1 MNKTA
6 LNSQKEKH
14 SMLSLRRA
22 TFVGLA
28 AHRLRNISIH
38 ALLAESDAD
47 NGDAGNG
54 CDAISIHALLAE
66 SDYWLPVRHSRTE
79 AFLSTLSLRRATA
92 AEHRLLA
99 LNSISIHALL
109 AESDLIHITQYSM
122 CKISIHALLAE
133 SDILGNPCAGCPAIS
148 IHALL
153 AESDGCR
160 IEHDAAVAYD
170 FYPRSP
176 CGERHETDY
185 TMYLED
191 NFYPRSPC
199 GERQTSAA
207 YSQKKYYFYPRSPC
221 GERLASA
228 WAMSETLVFLSTLS
242 LRRATARA
250 RRSWLW
256 YPHFYPRSP
265 CGERRCLP
273 RRPRQRCSNFYP
285 RSPCGERL
293 PEARELSS
301 IKYFYPRSPCGERR
315 QSLQAYNDFRY
326 FYPRS
331 PCGERHLSAVSRPH
345 AAYFYPRSPCGER
358 LERPVHPY
366 IMLEFLS
373 TLSLRRATVSQL
385 FRTKAYRE
393 DFYPRS
399 PCGERPPL
407 ADGAEPHA
415 AFLSTLSLRRATRYI
430 YICIKLC
437 FNFYPRSPC
446 GERPVHHRR
455 RVLRYD
461 ISIHAL
467 LAESDAPKLRLRVP
481 FLISIHALLAESDST
496 QKGSTPTAKTFL
508 STLSLRR
515 ATPPKKE
522 KK

>member
-176 CGERHETDY
+176 CGERQGACVGAALRLNFYPRSPCGERHETDY

-265 CGERRCLP
+265 CGERPPFC
-273 RRPRQRCSNFYP
+273 
-285 RSPCGERL
+285 
-293 PEARELSS
+293 
-301 IKYFYPRSPCGERR
+301 
-315 QSLQAYNDFRY
+315 
-326 FYPRS
+326 
-331 PCGERHLSAVSRPH
+331 VS
-345 AAYFYPRSPCGER
+345 
-358 LERPVHPY
+358 
-366 IMLEFLS
+366 
-373 TLSLRRATVSQL
+373 
-385 FRTKAYRE
+385 
-393 DFYPRS
+393 
-399 PCGERPPL
+399 
-407 ADGAEPHA
+407 
-415 AFLSTLSLRRATRYI
+415 
-430 YICIKLC
+430 
-437 FNFYPRSPC
+437 
-446 GERPVHHRR
+446 
-455 RVLRYD
+455 VLLIRG

-467 LAESDAPKLRLRVP
+467 LAESDVNPYKLTMI
-481 FLISIHALLAESDST
+481 FGISIHALLAESDI
-496 QKGSTPTAKTFL
+496 
-508 STLSLRR
+508 
-515 ATPPKKE
+515 
-522 KK
+522 